1 MVQHGTAV
9 HTPDAVQ
16 YGTAYNIMNYN
27 TVPASSAQHST
38 MPTSAGNSIAHT
50 PTMYNTGHKM
60 NNNNTVCATKA
71 LPLINI
77 KENKIL
83 MPSHSTNL
91 KIHLPDQKAVIESLK
106 SGQWPPPHLANIK
119 NHTIALVNNLNQPV
133 ILTEKKATLIKIT
146 PAPVTDTRLTS
157 HTQYRL
163 NPIKPAEKLTDAKTI
178 GLIKYG
184 QIDPKIKHLL
194 HTAHNKQDS
203 L

>member
-1 MVQHGTAV
+1 
-9 HTPDAVQ
+9 
-16 YGTAYNIMNYN
+16 
-27 TVPASSAQHST
+27 
-38 MPTSAGNSIAHT
+38 MPTSAGNSIAQT

-60 NNNNTVCATKA
+60 NNDNTVCATKA

-133 ILTEKKATLIKIT
+133 ILTEEGHLNQDHTSSGHRHTPDIT
-146 PAPVTDTRLTS
+146 
-157 HTQYRL
+157 HTISTQPHQTCR
-163 NPIKPAEKLTDAKTI
+163 ET
-178 GLIKYG
+178 YG
-184 QIDPKIKHLL
+184 CKDHRPH
-194 HTAHNKQDS
+194 
-203 L
+203 

>member
-1 MVQHGTAV
+1 
-9 HTPDAVQ
+9 
-16 YGTAYNIMNYN
+16 
-27 TVPASSAQHST
+27 
-38 MPTSAGNSIAHT
+38 
-50 PTMYNTGHKM
+50 
-60 NNNNTVCATKA
+60 
-71 LPLINI
+71 
-77 KENKIL
+77 

-133 ILTEKKATLIKIT
+133 ILTEKRATSIKIT